1 MCDGLTMAR
10 VLCHN
15 SEFAKLMDGADGRFE
30 IRSKLDKYSARQR
43 GYRKLTKVE
52 YMQGWRMEDRD
63 GLPVLRKVRHGAIPG
78 CLMRHGLSPH
88 PAHAPFLPSTV

>member
-1 MCDGLTMAR
+1 MFVEVVALKGRVCTVCDGLTMAR

-52 YMQGWRMEDRD
+52 YMQGW
-63 GLPVLRKVRHGAIPG
+63 PIPG
-78 CLMRHGLSPH
+78 CLMRHGLYPH
-88 PAHAPFLPSTV
+88 PAHAPFLPSSV